1 MVLAAAT
8 VASVRELVIVCI
20 ESHTNFKFCEQLTT
34 KLINFTMNNE
44 FCWNFKKSVNRHEA
58 NVSSKINTMELD
70 ETLPERFK
78 NINLNCDT
86 YVKSGGDKDFNETMS
101 KQPMHLKLLE
111 ELMQLKR
118 KTNDNRK
125 QLVHLKAMITELEE
139 KMRYKIQE

>member
-1 MVLAAAT
+1 
-8 VASVRELVIVCI
+8 
-20 ESHTNFKFCEQLTT
+20 
-34 KLINFTMNNE
+34 MNNE

-125 QLVHLKAMITELEE
+125 QLVHLKAMITELEIS
-139 KMRYKIQE
+139 KSNILKSLHIPKQIHKISIHEDINKNDSANNMQ

>member
-1 MVLAAAT
+1 
-8 VASVRELVIVCI
+8 
-20 ESHTNFKFCEQLTT
+20 
-34 KLINFTMNNE
+34 
-44 FCWNFKKSVNRHEA
+44 
-58 NVSSKINTMELD
+58 MELD

-125 QLVHLKAMITELEE
+125 QLVHLKAMITELEIS
-139 KMRYKIQE
+139 KSNILKSLHIPKQIHKISIHEDINKNDSANNMQ